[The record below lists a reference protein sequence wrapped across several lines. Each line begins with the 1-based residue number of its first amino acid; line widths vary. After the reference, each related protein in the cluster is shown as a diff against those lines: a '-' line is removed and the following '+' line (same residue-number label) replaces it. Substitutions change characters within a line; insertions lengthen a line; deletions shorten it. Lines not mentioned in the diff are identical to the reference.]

1 MLLLVTGASGVGK
14 STARVGAT
22 TLLDDSFEAVELW
35 HLGPIPP
42 VPTIAWRQE
51 MAEVAVRRAIELEPQ
66 GRHVLLAGDPVAAGE
81 VLAAPSADQV
91 DVAVLLLDADA
102 ESQTA
107 RLRATQQPEEWLPN
121 NLGFAEW
128 MRHHAVNPSHVPEAL
143 TTDAWERMRWERWV
157 ERPADDKWA
166 MTVLDTSAREPGEV
180 AELVADWCR
189 KAVRGEVPVFRAGW
203 FN

>member
-14 STARVGAT
+14 STARVGPT
-22 TLLDDSFEAVELW
+22 KLLDDSFAAVELW

-51 MAEVAVRRAIELEPQ
+51 MAEVAVQRAIVLERE
-66 GRHVLLAGDPVAAGE
+66 GRHLVLAGDPVATGE
-81 VLAAPSADQV
+81 VLAAPSADQI
-91 DVAVLLLDADA
+91 DVAVCLLDGDA

-107 RLRATQQPEEWLPN
+107 RLRALQHPEEWLPN

-128 MRHHAVNPSHVPEAL
+128 MRIHATDPSHVPEAI
-143 TTDAWERMRWERWV
+143 TTNGWDRMRWESWV
-157 ERPADDKWA
+157 GRPADDSWA
-166 MTVLDTSAREPGEV
+166 MTVIDTSDNGPAEV
-180 AELVADWCR
+180 AQLVADWCR

-203 FN
+203 FK